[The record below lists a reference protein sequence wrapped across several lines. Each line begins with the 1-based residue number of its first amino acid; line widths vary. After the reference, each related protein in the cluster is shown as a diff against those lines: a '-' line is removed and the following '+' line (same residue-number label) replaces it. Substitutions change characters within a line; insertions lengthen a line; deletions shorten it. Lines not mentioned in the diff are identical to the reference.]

1 MEDLYQ
7 AIFGNMLKYRDEHPD
22 KEYLYLVQDIES
34 IISARGGNV
43 NTSRILHH
51 IQDLKDFEQN
61 MKTKGASKEQLHAFY
76 KEALKDLYPLQAKLR
91 SQ

>member
-1 MEDLYQ
+1 MDNPLE

-22 KEYLYLVQDIES
+22 KEYFHLVQDIES
-34 IISARGGNV
+34 IISARGGNIH
-43 NTSRILHH
+43 TSKILRH

-61 MKTKGASKEQLHAFY
+61 MKVQGASKEQLRAVY
-76 KEALKDLYPLQAKLR
+76 QEALKDLYPLQAKLR

>member
-7 AIFGNMLKYRDEHPD
+7 AIFGNMLKYRVEHPD
-22 KEYLYLVQDIES
+22 KEYFYLVQDIES

-43 NTSRILHH
+43 NTSRILRH

-61 MKTKGASKEQLHAFY
+61 MKLQGASKEQLHAFY
-76 KEALKDLYPLQAKLR
+76 QEALKELYPLQAKLR

>member
-43 NTSRILHH
+43 NTSRILRH

-61 MKTKGASKEQLHAFY
+61 MKAQGASKEQLHAFY
-76 KEALKDLYPLQAKLR
+76 KEALKELYPIQVKLR

>member
-1 MEDLYQ
+1 MDNPFE
-7 AIFGNMLKYRDEHPD
+7 AIFDNMLKYRDEHPD
-22 KEYLYLVQDIES
+22 KEYFHLAQDIES

-43 NTSRILHH
+43 STSRVLRH

>member
-1 MEDLYQ
+1 MGDLFQ
-7 AIFGNMLKYRDEHPD
+7 AIFGNMLKYRNEHPD

-34 IISARGGNV
+34 IISARGGSIN
-43 NTSRILHH
+43 NSRILRH

-61 MKTKGASKEQLHAFY
+61 MKIQGASKEQLHAFY
-76 KEALKDLYPLQAKLR
+76 QDALKQLYLLQAKLR

>member
-1 MEDLYQ
+1 MDNPFE
-7 AIFGNMLKYRDEHPD
+7 AIFGNMLKYRNEHPD

-43 NTSRILHH
+43 NTSRILRH

-61 MKTKGASKEQLHAFY
+61 MKVQGASKEQLHAFY
-76 KEALKDLYPLQAKLR
+76 QEALKELYTLQAKLR

>member
-7 AIFGNMLKYRDEHPD
+7 AIFGNMLKYRAEHPD
-22 KEYLYLVQDIES
+22 KEYFYLVQDIES

-43 NTSRILHH
+43 NTSRILRH

-76 KEALKDLYPLQAKLR
+76 KEALKDLYPLQTKLR